1 VLLGEVGMKKRNL
14 KRKKQKD
21 KKKRETLKKRE
32 ANKKKKEAQKESS
45 FCHVQL
51 WLRKCEEKRLKYL
64 NLHGVPPVW

>member
-32 ANKKKKEAQKESS
+32 ANKKKGSTERVVFLSCS
-45 FCHVQL
+45 VMV
-51 WLRKCEEKRLKYL
+51 EE
-64 NLHGVPPVW
+64 V